1 MLSSRQPIQAR
12 RFVNNDRKRYEP
24 VRPIKKEMSMTMPQ
38 HLQKIIDILWQSV
51 EKESPGNVYT
61 ILDAARDVLIYPE
74 IQGAHFDI
82 KSACLYEGEQ
92 ARELADVAPYLV
104 QLQKDEAFTHWLFS
118 NGWGKSWGI
127 FLVSKGNFEAVLRHF
142 RQFVFVRDEKGKN
155 VYFRFYDP
163 RVLRSFLP
171 TCRLEE
177 AKEFFGP
184 VNFFFME
191 NEDADQLVKFSCSK
205 TGVEKEIVN
214 TNLLGF
220 ATLNPTY
227 KVCSNS

>member
-1 MLSSRQPIQAR
+1 
-12 RFVNNDRKRYEP
+12 
-24 VRPIKKEMSMTMPQ
+24 MSMTLPQ
-38 HLQKIIDILWQSV
+38 HLQKVVNTLWQPV
-51 EKESPGNVYT
+51 EGESPGNVYA

-74 IQGAHFDI
+74 IQGIHFDI
-82 KSACLYEGEQ
+82 KSTCLYEGEQ
-92 ARELADVAPYLV
+92 ARELAEVAPYLV
-104 QLQKDEAFTHWLFS
+104 QLQKNEPFTHWLFG

-127 FLVSKGNFEAVLRHF
+127 FLASNGDFEAVLRHF

-177 AKEFFGP
+177 AEEFFGP
-184 VNFFFME
+184 VNSFFME

-205 TGVEKEIVN
+205 TGVEKFVGWVEER
-214 TNLLGF
+214 
-220 ATLNPTY
+220 NPT
-227 KVCSNS
+227 SALA